1 MTNFNRV
8 WHTRKDQVSPFSFKL
23 TKEKMAKDYEKDQ
36 NMAKIKTHL
45 NIFQNNVMGAGAWVL
60 TVVGDGCPH
69 LNEYQF

>member
-45 NIFQNNVMGAGAWVL
+45 NIFQNNVMGAGA
-60 TVVGDGCPH
+60 
-69 LNEYQF
+69 